1 MAYITCKDLTLG
13 YEGHAIVSNLNF
25 EVGKGDYLC
34 IVGENGTG
42 KSTLIKTLLH
52 LQEAIS
58 GEIIIGDGLKAY
70 EVGYLP
76 QQTVVQKD
84 FPATVEEIV
93 LSGTLAKCK
102 WKPFYGKRE
111 KQLAEEKMKRM
122 EIWNLRKACYRNLS
136 GGQQQRTLLAR
147 ALCAASKVILL
158 DEPVTGLDPKVTA
171 EFYQVTKDLSEEGIA
186 VIMVSHDVQ
195 ALNYAT
201 HILHMDKENSFYGT
215 KRDYINSNR
224 GKLFQNIGG
233 EAK

>member
-13 YEGHAIVSNLNF
+13 YEGHAIVSDLNF
-25 EVGKGDYLC
+25 KVSKGDYLC

-52 LQEAIS
+52 LQDAIS
-58 GEIIIGDGLKAY
+58 GDIITGDGLKAY

-93 LSGTLAKCK
+93 LSGTLAKCG
-102 WKPFYGKRE
+102 WRPFYRKAE
-111 KQLAEEKMKRM
+111 KKLAEEKMKRM
-122 EIWNLRKACYRNLS
+122 EVWNLRKSCYRNLS

-171 EFYQVTKDLSEEGIA
+171 EFYQVTKI
-186 VIMVSHDVQ
+186 
-195 ALNYAT
+195 
-201 HILHMDKENSFYGT
+201 
-215 KRDYINSNR
+215 
-224 GKLFQNIGG
+224 
-233 EAK
+233 